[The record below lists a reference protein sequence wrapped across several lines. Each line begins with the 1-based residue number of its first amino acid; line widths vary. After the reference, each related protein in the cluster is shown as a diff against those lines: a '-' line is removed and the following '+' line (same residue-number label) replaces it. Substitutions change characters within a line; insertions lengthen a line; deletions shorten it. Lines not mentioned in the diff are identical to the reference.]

1 MIFLY
6 VKNIQI
12 KKMVMSNNFY
22 LKKKINT
29 KVLTFHPT
37 AKAEAKA
44 WYSS

>member
-1 MIFLY
+1 MLKTY
-6 VKNIQI
+6 KL
-12 KKMVMSNNFY
+12 KKMVMSDNFY